1 MKLLVTKAMTIDHVY
16 YAKGSVAEFD
26 DSRGGSLHRLH
37 GWPYADED
45 GEVSA
50 APVYAQ
56 EMAPGPVF
64 ADLTKKELIAY
75 AYDNGVE
82 LPAKATKTEIRE
94 ILLA

>member
-1 MKLLVTKAMTIDHVY
+1 M
-16 YAKGSVAEFD
+16 
-26 DSRGGSLHRLH
+26 HRIH

-50 APVYAQ
+50 APVYTQ
-56 EMAPGPVF
+56 DLAPGPVL
-64 ADLTKKELIAY
+64 ADLTKKQLISY

-94 ILLA
+94 ILEA